1 LRKRLIKNEISNLD
15 ELILMATVGKT
26 ITNSK
31 TGQSY
36 HFLQTAKS
44 TNGSLL
50 EMESV
55 YDAYSK
61 QPPMHYHP
69 YQEEYFK
76 ILKGEITVKLG
87 SVPKYLKQGDELYI
101 PPNTNHAIWNTTDQ
115 PAVINWKVIPALES
129 EYLLETITG
138 LANDDKTNARSKP
151 AFLQLVLTAN
161 KFSDE
166 FRQSRPAFFI
176 QKILFTILTPFAY
189 LAGYRPVY
197 KKYLD

>member
-1 LRKRLIKNEISNLD
+1 
-15 ELILMATVGKT
+15 MATVGKT

-101 PPNTNHAIWNTTDQ
+101 PPNTDPRHLEYYKSTRRY
-115 PAVINWKVIPALES
+115 KLES
-129 EYLLETITG
+129 NSCIEVRI
-138 LANDDKTNARSKP
+138 S
-151 AFLQLVLTAN
+151 
-161 KFSDE
+161 
-166 FRQSRPAFFI
+166 FRNYNRACQ
-176 QKILFTILTPFAY
+176 
-189 LAGYRPVY
+189 
-197 KKYLD
+197 